1 MERGRRYSGGR
12 KLNMKKEFAV
22 IIAFAVIIM
31 FIVGIR
37 KILKSNKG
45 AVEKTVVQ
53 KYFAVYTNNKWGV
66 IDSKG
71 TTVIEPTYDE
81 TIIIPNPSKA
91 IFICTYDV
99 DYEKGLY
106 KTKVL
111 NDKKEEV
118 LTGYESVQALENY
131 DENNNLWYESDVLLV
146 KKDGKYGL
154 INYKGNELL
163 KCEYNS
169 ITTLKGIKNSLITDK
184 DGKLGLVDDIGN
196 IVIPNQYK
204 AIKQLGNKYEEG
216 FIVQNEKYGV
226 INWDKSVALEA
237 KYDEVKQI
245 YGNGRFVVKQDGKW
259 KIVDTTGNSYLEE
272 KFDDVKS
279 INGENVVIQKNGKY
293 GIMTISGDTKLETK
307 YEDIKF
313 TYADNYIAKLEGKYG
328 IVNVAGQTKLDFV
341 YNNLIYRS
349 DVDFYE
355 GSKENINSDL
365 IDRDFNVKLNGI
377 VTEIN
382 KDLGY
387 MKIRIND
394 EYKYYNFKFEEKSN
408 IELLKGNTLFLSK
421 KDKKYGFV
429 NKDGIVMVDYIYD
442 DATEQNEFGYA
453 SVKKDGLWGC
463 VNSKGEVTI
472 SPAYSLENSILIDFI
487 GKWHRGQDLNLNYY
501 TDEK

>member
-1 MERGRRYSGGR
+1 M
-12 KLNMKKEFAV
+12 
-22 IIAFAVIIM
+22 
-31 FIVGIR
+31 
-37 KILKSNKG
+37 
-45 AVEKTVVQ
+45 
-53 KYFAVYTNNKWGV
+53 
-66 IDSKG
+66 
-71 TTVIEPTYDE
+71 
-81 TIIIPNPSKA
+81 
-91 IFICTYDV
+91 
-99 DYEKGLY
+99 
-106 KTKVL
+106 
-111 NDKKEEV
+111 
-118 LTGYESVQALENY
+118 
-131 DENNNLWYESDVLLV
+131 
-146 KKDGKYGL
+146 

-355 GSKENINSDL
+355 GTKENINSDL

-421 KDKKYGFV
+421 KDNKYGFV

-453 SVKKDGLWGC
+453 SVKKMDYGD
-463 VNSKGEVTI
+463 
-472 SPAYSLENSILIDFI
+472 ALIQ
-487 GKWHRGQDLNLNYY
+487 K
-501 TDEK
+501 EKSQYHQHTH